1 MDELLNEWSNGRTEK
16 LTLFF
21 INDNIIINYSLI
33 YY

>member
-1 MDELLNEWSNGRTEK
+1 MDELLNEWSNGWTEN